1 MLDTNK
7 DKLKNILIEVF
18 DIEDNESIISFEDFI
33 LIEEKLHWDSLAV
46 LSLIAAC
53 ESEYEI
59 VIEVADY
66 EKINSLD
73 SIKSILEKYQL

>member
-18 DIEDNESIISFEDFI
+18 DIEDNESIISLDDFI
-33 LIEEKLHWDSLAV
+33 VIEETLHWDSLAV

>member
-1 MLDTNK
+1 MLDSNK
-7 DKLKNILIEVF
+7 EKLKNILIEVF
-18 DIEDNESIISFEDFI
+18 DIEDNESIISLEDFI
-33 LIEEKLHWDSLAV
+33 EIEEKLHWDSLAV
-46 LSLIAAC
+46 LSLIVAC

-59 VIEVADY
+59 IIEVGDY